1 MKKIHLFFA
10 LSLIAVLALF
20 VACTED
26 STMPTTAT
34 TTVTD
39 IDGNVYDTVT
49 IGTQVWMVEN
59 LKTTHYRN
67 GDEIAVV
74 TDNTAWKG
82 LLTGARCDYYNDATN
97 GTKYG
102 HLYNFF
108 AVDDSRKIAPV
119 GWHVPTS
126 DEWETLIHYVYAH
139 LGTSLSETKA
149 LAATTDWAVY
159 SEPWSVGCNLTL
171 NNSTGFSALPGGL
184 RGGSDG
190 KFRGVTSLGY
200 WWSSTKDTVNTAPYS
215 AATARYIFMEP
226 IYPDIFNLP
235 DLDDSYGYGRQQ
247 GFSVRCIKD

>member
-1 MKKIHLFFA
+1 MKIIHLFFA

-26 STMPTTAT
+26 PAMPATAT

-39 IDGNVYDTVT
+39 IDGNAYDTVT

-67 GDEIAVV
+67 GDAIVVV

-119 GWHVPTS
+119 GWHVPTI
-126 DEWETLIHYVYAH
+126 DEWETLIHYVDAH

-149 LAATTDWAVY
+149 LAATTDWTAY
-159 SEPWSVGCNLTL
+159 SEPWSTGCNLTL
-171 NNSTGFSALPGGL
+171 NNSTGFSALPGGF

-190 KFRGVTSLGY
+190 KFGGVTGLGY
-200 WWSSTKDTVNTAPYS
+200 WWSSTKDTANNAPFTT
-215 AATARYIFMEP
+215 ATARYILMESS
-226 IYPDIFNLP
+226 YPVMFGLP
-235 DLDDSYGYGRQQ
+235 DSDDIYGYGRQQ